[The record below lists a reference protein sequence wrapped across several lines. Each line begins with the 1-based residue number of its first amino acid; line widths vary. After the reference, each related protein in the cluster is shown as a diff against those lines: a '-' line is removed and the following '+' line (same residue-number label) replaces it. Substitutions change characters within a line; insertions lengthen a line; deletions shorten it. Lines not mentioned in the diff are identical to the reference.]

1 MLLDN
6 LKDKR
11 VIVVGFGRSG
21 VSAAN
26 LLYSR
31 GAVVSVTD
39 SRGEGD
45 LGSGLSLL
53 KGNPKLFLGGHD
65 GIDISLFNLA
75 VVSPG
80 VPWDSE
86 FLVSLRDAGI
96 KVISELELASYYTDK
111 PIIAI
116 TGTNG
121 KTTTS
126 TLVRDMLVA
135 GGKRVFL
142 GGNIGVPLSEY
153 IIGGEEVDYLV
164 CEVSTFQ
171 MEGADLFHPYISTIL
186 NITEDHLD
194 RHADMDEYITLK
206 KRVYLNQ
213 GEGDFFLLNLD
224 DPIVSSLDTPPFVTK
239 HSFSRT
245 TTTIANGAFQSG
257 DELFLSDGGVPHTL
271 CNIEKLKI
279 KGVHNVE
286 NVLAAAAI
294 AYICGV
300 SVEDIRRA
308 AVSFKGIKN
317 RMEFVDAIDGI
328 TFINDSK
335 GTNVGAAVRSIES
348 IDTPLILIAGGK
360 DKGGDYTPLKE
371 AIERKV
377 KEVVLIGEASDR
389 ISSFLPKTV
398 SQTMASSLQEA
409 VEIGYK
415 RGKEGDTV
423 LLSPACSSFD
433 MFKSYED
440 RGNHFREAVKAIRE
454 GRGNNE

>member
-6 LKDKR
+6 LKEKL
-11 VIVVGFGRSG
+11 VIVVGLGRSG

-31 GAVVSVTD
+31 GATVSVTD
-39 SRGEGD
+39 SRGEGE
-45 LGSGLSLL
+45 LGSSLSLL
-53 KGNPKLFLGGHD
+53 KGNPKLFLGGD
-65 GIDISLFNLA
+65 EGIDISIFDLA
-75 VVSPG
+75 VASPG

-86 FLVSLRDAGI
+86 MLTSLRDGGI
-96 KVISELELASYYTDK
+96 KVIGELELASYYADK

-126 TLVRDMLVA
+126 TLVKDMLVA

-142 GGNIGVPLSEY
+142 GGNIGVPLSDY
-153 IIGGEEVDYLV
+153 ILGEEEADYLV

-171 MEGADLFHPYISTIL
+171 MEGVDLFHPYISTIL

-213 GEGDFFLLNLD
+213 GEGDHFLLNLD
-224 DPIVSSLDTPPFVTK
+224 DQIVSSLDTPPFVAK

-245 TTTIANGAFQSG
+245 TTTIANGAFLSG
-257 DELFLSDGGVPHTL
+257 DQLFLSNGGVARK
-271 CNIEKLKI
+271 IGDVKELKI
-279 KGVHNVE
+279 KGVHNIE

-300 SVEDIRRA
+300 SVEDIRRV

-317 RMEFVDAIDGI
+317 RMEFVDSIDGI

-335 GTNVGAAVRSIES
+335 GTNVGAAVRSIEG

-360 DKGGDYTPLKE
+360 DKGGDYAPLRE
-371 AIERKV
+371 AIEAKV
-377 KEVVLIGEASDR
+377 KEVILIGEASDR

-398 SQTMASSLQEA
+398 YQTRASSLCEA
-409 VEIGYK
+409 VAIAYEKG
-415 RGKEGDTV
+415 EDGDTV

-454 GRGNNE
+454 GRGV